1 MFNTLLTKLVFK
13 FAAINYTHTDRAV
26 ALDDGFQSLQ
36 YLQIIRVADDC
47 FGCSCKACCVD
58 VIEDIQQHLQTFPM
72 TFADRFIVCH
82 LTGKQMQAIIHNQSS
97 LLVLNTTIRK
107 HTVLSII

>member
-58 VIEDIQQHLQTFPM
+58 VIEDIQQHLQTFPA
-72 TFADRFIVCH
+72 TFAHGFIVSH
-82 LTGKQMQAIIHNQSS
+82 LITKLTQAIVHNQSS
-97 LLVLNTTIRK
+97 VFTLNTT
-107 HTVLSII
+107 T